1 MELLNLKAFTWLDN
15 LDSLPRNKELGNVL
29 RERLRHVLGTDVGDA
44 LQGEA
49 HVHRIPRHEVILD
62 AVVDQVDQ
70 VAVLADQHGNE

>member
-1 MELLNLKAFTWLDN
+1 M
-15 LDSLPRNKELGNVL
+15 SLPRNEKLGNVL

-49 HVHRIPRHEVILD
+49 DVHRIPRHEVVLD

>member
-1 MELLNLKAFTWLDN
+1 MDN
-15 LDSLPRNKELGNVL
+15 NDSLPRNKKLGNVL

-49 HVHRIPRHEVILD
+49 HVHRIPRHEVVLD